1 MKRRKVLNQSRTK
14 SKKVTPSKRN
24 NHVPIPPSYLDC
36 SISDE
41 DGIESFVF
49 RAKAKKKE
57 NERDKTAGITE
68 NQLECIGDAAGEDSV
83 DSADLWSQMG
93 KMSQAEVD
101 KNVPK
106 LSSCDSG
113 SDSYE
118 AHNSARYRNTESAKQ
133 RLGNNFDSVV
143 RTRSDNQRMGR
154 MKGID
159 NIDKSRQNLSDKLDR
174 RKECKNNDRN
184 LKLDSATGIDERTR
198 KEKPGTSNQI
208 VNASNRCIDN
218 LVPSTSKRKHSNYIK
233 ADITE
238 KLDDSQGSVLDDLF
252 GKSNGGNKTKRKPA
266 PSKHKT
272 VKHSVGK
279 TVSEETT
286 ADKAGDERFK
296 EVDNIFCS
304 TDSDSDVRLETST
317 LKDDDYDCFDD
328 PRKWKKRKQK
338 PEKEPVSAIDKLISD
353 SEADFNS
360 LFTMGKMKRKE
371 KASIQVEEDSPV
383 KTYDG
388 SRSLFS
394 Y

>member
-1 MKRRKVLNQSRTK
+1 
-14 SKKVTPSKRN
+14 
-24 NHVPIPPSYLDC
+24 
-36 SISDE
+36 
-41 DGIESFVF
+41 
-49 RAKAKKKE
+49 
-57 NERDKTAGITE
+57 
-68 NQLECIGDAAGEDSV
+68 
-83 DSADLWSQMG
+83 
-93 KMSQAEVD
+93 
-101 KNVPK
+101 
-106 LSSCDSG
+106 
-113 SDSYE
+113 
-118 AHNSARYRNTESAKQ
+118 
-133 RLGNNFDSVV
+133 
-143 RTRSDNQRMGR
+143 

-159 NIDKSRQNLSDKLDR
+159 NIDKRRQKLSDKLDR

-184 LKLDSATGIDERTR
+184 LKLESATGIDERTR

-218 LVPSTSKRKHSNYIK
+218 LVTSTSKRKHSNYIK

-252 GKSNGGNKTKRKPA
+252 GKSGSGNKTKRKPA

-272 VKHSVGK
+272 AKHSPVK

-286 ADKAGDERFK
+286 ADKKGDDRFK
-296 EVDNIFCS
+296 VVDNIFCS

-371 KASIQVEEDSPV
+371 KASIQVEENSPV
-383 KTYDG
+383 KTCDG

>member
-1 MKRRKVLNQSRTK
+1 MPNQSRTK
-14 SKKVTPSKRN
+14 PKKVTPHKGN

-41 DGIESFVF
+41 DGAESFVF
-49 RAKAKKKE
+49 RAKTKKKE

-106 LSSCDSG
+106 LSSCDSV
-113 SDSYE
+113 SDSYA
-118 AHNSARYRNTESAKQ
+118 AHSNTERAKH
-133 RLGNNFDSVV
+133 RLGNKCESVI
-143 RTRSDNQRMGR
+143 RTRSDNQRTGR
-154 MKGID
+154 VKGID
-159 NIDKSRQNLSDKLDR
+159 NIDKNRQNLSDKLDR
-174 RKECKNNDRN
+174 RKECKNNDMN
-184 LKLDSATGIDERTR
+184 LKLESATGIDERTR

-208 VNASNRCIDN
+208 VNASKRCIDN
-218 LVPSTSKRKHSNYIK
+218 LGTSTSKRKHSNYIK

-252 GKSNGGNKTKRKPA
+252 GKSGGGNKTKRKPA

-272 VKHSVGK
+272 VKHSIVK

-286 ADKAGDERFK
+286 ADKAGGDRFK
-296 EVDNIFCS
+296 EIDNIFCS

-328 PRKWKKRKQK
+328 PRNWKKRKQK

-353 SEADFNS
+353 SEADFNN

-371 KASIQVEEDSPV
+371 KASIQVEEDSSV
-383 KTYDG
+383 KACDG

>member
-1 MKRRKVLNQSRTK
+1 M
-14 SKKVTPSKRN
+14 
-24 NHVPIPPSYLDC
+24 
-36 SISDE
+36 
-41 DGIESFVF
+41 
-49 RAKAKKKE
+49 
-57 NERDKTAGITE
+57 
-68 NQLECIGDAAGEDSV
+68 
-83 DSADLWSQMG
+83 
-93 KMSQAEVD
+93 
-101 KNVPK
+101 PK

-113 SDSYE
+113 SDSYA
-118 AHNSARYRNTESAKQ
+118 AHSKTESAKH
-133 RLGNNFDSVV
+133 RLGNNYDSVV

-154 MKGID
+154 VKGID
-159 NIDKSRQNLSDKLDR
+159 NIDKSRQSLSDKLDR

-184 LKLDSATGIDERTR
+184 MKLESAIGIDERARREKLESTTGIDDRTR
-198 KEKPGTSNQI
+198 KEKPSTSNQS

-218 LVPSTSKRKHSNYIK
+218 LVTSTSKRKHSNNIK

-238 KLDDSQGSVLDDLF
+238 KHDDSQGSVLDDLF
-252 GKSNGGNKTKRKPA
+252 GKSGGGNKTKRKPA

-272 VKHSVGK
+272 VKHLAVK
-279 TVSEETT
+279 TISEETT
-286 ADKAGDERFK
+286 ADNAGNDRFK

-304 TDSDSDVRLETST
+304 TDSDSDVKLETST

-371 KASIQVEEDSPV
+371 KASIEVEEESPV
-383 KTYDG
+383 KTCDG

>member
-1 MKRRKVLNQSRTK
+1 M
-14 SKKVTPSKRN
+14 
-24 NHVPIPPSYLDC
+24 
-36 SISDE
+36 
-41 DGIESFVF
+41 F

-57 NERDKTAGITE
+57 NERDKTVGITE
-68 NQLECIGDAAGEDSV
+68 NQLECIDDITGDESA

-93 KMSQAEVD
+93 KMSQVEVN
-101 KNVPK
+101 KNVPE
-106 LSSCDSG
+106 LDSCDSD
-113 SDSYE
+113 SDRYE
-118 AHNSARYRNTESAKQ
+118 IHSNARHRNTERAKH
-133 RLGNNFDSVV
+133 RLGNKFDSVV
-143 RTRSDNQRMGR
+143 RTRSDNQRTGR
-154 MKGID
+154 VKGID
-159 NIDKSRQNLSDKLDR
+159 NIDKNRQNLSDKLDS
-174 RKECKNNDRN
+174 RKECKSNDRN
-184 LKLDSATGIDERTR
+184 LKLESATGIDERTR
-198 KEKPGTSNQI
+198 REKPSTSNQI

-218 LVPSTSKRKHSNYIK
+218 LVTSTSKRKPSNYINS
-233 ADITE
+233 DITE

-252 GKSNGGNKTKRKPA
+252 GKSGGGNKTKRKPA

-272 VKHSVGK
+272 GKHSAVK
-279 TVSEETT
+279 TVREETT
-286 ADKAGDERFK
+286 ADIAGDDRFK
-296 EVDNIFCS
+296 EIDNIFCS

-338 PEKEPVSAIDKLISD
+338 PEKEPVSAVDKLISD

-383 KTYDG
+383 KVCDG